1 MSLINLAK
9 VIALVAIFFINPLIV
24 GSVYVAFIVFRMAAK
39 SIHNKHDRFWAIL
52 VAALFVAFIAPLV
65 FAVFPG
71 FLFCAA
77 FAGLLTWAFYPHDKT
92 HVQSAY
98 RYEESPYGPQE
109 DVIDAEIISEKT
121 IYPNQ

>member
-1 MSLINLAK
+1 MAK
-9 VIALVAIFFINPLIV
+9 VIALVAVFFINPLIV
-24 GSVYVAFIVFRMAAK
+24 GSVYVAFIVFRIAAK
-39 SIHNKHDRFWAIL
+39 SIRNKHDRFWAIL
-52 VAALFVAFIAPLV
+52 VAALFVAFITPLF

-92 HVQSAY
+92 HIQPAY
-98 RYEESPYGPQE
+98 RDERPFYGPHE
-109 DVIDAEIISEKT
+109 DVIDAEVISEKT